1 VTVTSAS
8 AAYQTVDVRAAVVY
22 QPASVEPIEHLR
34 AAVRGLPIDHF
45 SLLGKPLHRDGILAS
60 NMQAESGTFFLHAV
74 RWYCHAD
81 SSSLSAV
88 VALCVL

>member
-1 VTVTSAS
+1 VLVTSAS

-45 SLLGKPLHRDGILAS
+45 SLLGKPPYRDGILAS
-60 NMQAESGTFFLHAV
+60 HMQAESGTFFCTRFGGTAMQTL
-74 RWYCHAD
+74 RR
-81 SSSLSAV
+81 SLQS
-88 VALCVL
+88 